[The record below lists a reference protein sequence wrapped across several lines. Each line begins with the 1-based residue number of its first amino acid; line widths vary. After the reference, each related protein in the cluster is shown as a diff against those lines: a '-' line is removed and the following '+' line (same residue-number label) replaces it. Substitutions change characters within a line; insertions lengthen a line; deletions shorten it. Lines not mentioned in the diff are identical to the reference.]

1 MSSENLGDGISVSDI
16 HEEANKKVFPKQLLL
31 DKLDAADFF
40 NDGMS
45 SLEPLFAD
53 SNEANQFRYYFD
65 GFIGSIM
72 SVKAFYRSQDVEP
85 FDRWTDEEWKADLH
99 TFLRTDLRN
108 PIHHPDEWIDKPHT
122 GISRRMVVVN
132 KTVCFAIGDL
142 PVSVSEYFEEDV
154 GFISNSFVSVVD
166 ICDTY
171 ANLIDRWVKHV
182 EKIERKW
189 FHVPEVGSG
198 EHNDAYRP
206 KYSDREDVA
215 GHAGNKFK
223 DKEPRWVVKF
233 KGTPEALED
242 IADQGDTELLND
254 EEVVNL
260 FNQMKSVSNFKS
272 IDEVNDGFG
281 GASRNYGF
289 D

>member
-1 MSSENLGDGISVSDI
+1 MPSESLGDGISVSDI
-16 HEEANKKVFPKQLLL
+16 HEEANKQVFPKQLLS

-40 NDGMS
+40 KDCMS
-45 SLEPLFAD
+45 GLEPLSAD
-53 SNEANQFRYYFD
+53 SSEANQFRYYFD

-72 SVKAFYRSQDVEP
+72 GVKAFYRSQDVEP

-99 TFLRTDLRN
+99 NFLRTDLRN
-108 PIHHPDEWIDKPHT
+108 PIHHPDEWIDEPYT
-122 GISRRMVVVN
+122 GISRRMVVADN
-132 KTVCFAIGDL
+132 TVCFAIGDL
-142 PVSVSEYFEEDV
+142 SESVSKYFEDEV
-154 GFISNSFVSVVD
+154 GLISNSFVSVVD

-171 ANLIDRWVKHV
+171 TNLIYRWVKHV

-189 FHVPEVGSG
+189 FRVPEVGLG
-198 EHNDAYRP
+198 DHNDAYRP

-223 DKEPRWVVKF
+223 DREPKWVVKF
-233 KGTPEALED
+233 RGTPETLED
-242 IADQGDTELLND
+242 ITEQDDAEPLSD

-260 FNQMKSVSNFKS
+260 FNQMESVSDFNS
-272 IDEVNDGFG
+272 IEEVNDGFG